1 MSASRPWW
9 ASEGPV
15 DGGVDPAEDPLIAHR
30 SARRGGGEP
39 DPDTGDPDTADPDT
53 ADPDTAGHDAAE
65 DEAAGPTPPGS
76 ASGPTQPGSASGPTQ
91 PGSAI
96 CGVCPVCV
104 AARMLGE
111 TRPELLG
118 HLTEA
123 GRHLSAALS
132 SLLETRTDRS
142 SDEQGEAPDSRR
154 VRRIDLD

>member
-15 DGGVDPAEDPLIAHR
+15 DGGVDPAEDPLVAHR

-39 DPDTGDPDTADPDT
+39 DPTVDPDTG
-53 ADPDTAGHDAAE
+53 GHDAAE
-65 DEAAGPTPPGS
+65 DE
-76 ASGPTQPGSASGPTQ
+76 ASGPTQPGSAAGPTQ
-91 PGSAI
+91 PGSEI
-96 CGVCPVCV
+96 CGVCPVCI

-111 TRPELLG
+111 TRPELLA

-142 SDEQGEAPDSRR
+142 GDEQDPAPDPRR

>member
-53 ADPDTAGHDAAE
+53 AGHDAAE
-65 DEAAGPTPPGS
+65 DEAAGPTP
-76 ASGPTQPGSASGPTQ
+76 PGSASGPTQ

-142 SDEQGEAPDSRR
+142 GDEQGEAPDSRR

>member
-53 ADPDTAGHDAAE
+53 AGHDAAE
-65 DEAAGPTPPGS
+65 DEAA
-76 ASGPTQPGSASGPTQ
+76 GPTQPGSASGPTQ

-142 SDEQGEAPDSRR
+142 GDEQGEAPDSRR

>member
-15 DGGVDPAEDPLIAHR
+15 DGGVDPAEDPLVAHR

-39 DPDTGDPDTADPDT
+39 DPTVDPDTG
-53 ADPDTAGHDAAE
+53 GHDAAE
-65 DEAAGPTPPGS
+65 DE
-76 ASGPTQPGSASGPTQ
+76 ASGPTQPGSAAGPTQ
-91 PGSAI
+91 PGSAAGPTQPGSEI
-96 CGVCPVCV
+96 CGVCPVCI

-111 TRPELLG
+111 TRPELLA

-142 SDEQGEAPDSRR
+142 GDEQDPAPDPRR